1 MQTPLSINVAH
12 LSATRAGCCL
22 FQNLSFKVGAG
33 EVLQILGPN
42 GVGKSTLLKILAGL
56 RASDAGV
63 VLWNGRAVAEEL
75 SDYQA
80 QLAYLGHRLGLKLNL
95 SVDENLSCS
104 AISLSER
111 ASVLN
116 FLALNSYHHSLIAHL
131 SQGQKQR
138 VALARVCL
146 SNKKIW
152 ILDEPFAALDQSG
165 FELFQ
170 DLMQQHL
177 LKGGLVVLSSHRPLE
192 FKDRVQTIY
201 LEKLND

>member
-1 MQTPLSINVAH
+1 MQTPLSLNVTQ
-12 LSATRAGCCL
+12 LSATRASRCL
-22 FQNLSFKVGAG
+22 FQNLSFKVEAG

-63 VLWNGRAVAEEL
+63 VSWNGQAVSEEL

-80 QLAYLGHRLGLKLNL
+80 QLAYLGHRLGLKLNF
-95 SVDENLSCS
+95 SIDENLSCS
-104 AISLSER
+104 AIFPSER
-111 ASVLN
+111 ASILN
-116 FLALNSYHHSLIAHL
+116 FLALDPYHDSLIAHL

-138 VALARVCL
+138 VALTRVCL

-177 LKGGLVVLSSHRPLE
+177 LKGGLIILSSHRPLE
-192 FKDRVQTIY
+192 FKEGVQTIY